1 VGWFRISNQTNF
13 SFTFLKSLVL
23 TAGFNIFVL
32 KLWESKLAIS
42 PAVGSQQQ
50 FAHQYGVNYA
60 DPNTF
65 NAAALMLPS
74 TNPLLLMVN
83 SLSLLVCQQRQAISR
98 TISFYQ
104 LYAWRDQIENMRS
117 KLVDIVL

>member
-1 VGWFRISNQTNF
+1 M
-13 SFTFLKSLVL
+13 L

-65 NAAALMLPS
+65 NAAALMLPG